1 MNISISTTQ
10 WGDTRQ
16 VTSRDSAS
24 RRSSVISRNL
34 IMALSTV
41 TLAGLM
47 VIQAVG
53 PASFDNRPVIDGAAE
68 RSAEVIGGEDIL
80 ALEELSADEI
90 LQVELSKTDISSD
103 GGGSSSVPK

>member
-10 WGDTRQ
+10 WGDNRQ
-16 VTSRDSAS
+16 EASRDSAG

-47 VIQAVG
+47 VIQAIG
-53 PASFDNRPVIDGAAE
+53 PAAIDNRPVINSAAE
-68 RSAEVIGGEDIL
+68 RSVEIIGSEDL
-80 ALEELSADEI
+80 LVLEELSADEL
-90 LQVELSKTDISSD
+90 LQIKLSNTDLSS
-103 GGGSSSVPK
+103 GTSVLPK